1 MTTTNTP
8 PTTRIGSSTSIGP
21 PQSEYGPART
31 LFHRSTRPA
40 PAFRGG
46 ARGRA
51 GGARSAAVA
60 AIVADQRGG
69 RGVLGRDRLLV
80 AADRSRQSLGQLLAQ
95 LHAPLVEGV
104 DAPHHALHRSEERR
118 VGKEWSRGAARAA

>member
-60 AIVADQRGG
+60 AVVADQRGG
-69 RGVLGRDRLLV
+69 RGVLGRDP
-80 AADRSRQSLGQLLAQ
+80 SLGASYSTPQSPVPLTS
-95 LHAPLVEGV
+95 HAP
-104 DAPHHALHRSEERR
+104 APPSH
-118 VGKEWSRGAARAA
+118 

>member
-40 PAFRGG
+40 PGFRGG

-51 GGARSAAVA
+51 GEARPAPAA
-60 AIVADQRGG
+60 AIVADQGG
-69 RGVLGRDRLLV
+69 ARGVLGGARSL
-80 AADRSRQSLGQLLAQ
+80 AAPYRPRQSLRQLLAQ

-104 DAPHHALHRSEERR
+104 DAPHHALHEGDVLVQRDQL
-118 VGKEWSRGAARAA
+118 AQ

>member
-46 ARGRA
+46 ARRRA

-80 AADRSRQSLGQLLAQ
+80 AASHYRQSLEIGRASC
-95 LHAPLVEGV
+95 
-104 DAPHHALHRSEERR
+104 RER
-118 VGKEWSRGAARAA
+118 

>member
-51 GGARSAAVA
+51 GGARSAAGA
-60 AIVADQRGG
+60 AIVAGQGGG
-69 RGVLGRDRLLV
+69 RGGLGRDRMLG
-80 AADRSRQSLGQLLAQ
+80 AAHRARQSPRQLRARLQ
-95 LHAPLVEGV
+95 APLVDGAH
-104 DAPHHALHRSEERR
+104 DSPRALH
-118 VGKEWSRGAARAA
+118 